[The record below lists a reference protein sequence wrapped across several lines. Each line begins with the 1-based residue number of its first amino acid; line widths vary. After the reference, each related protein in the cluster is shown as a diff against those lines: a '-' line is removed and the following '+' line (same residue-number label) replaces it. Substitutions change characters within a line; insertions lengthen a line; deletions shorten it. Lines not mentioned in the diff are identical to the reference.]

1 MLLIE
6 QQQYPIESVPKY
18 NFSLSK
24 NGSFGVPQRFVE
36 TCLGSLS
43 GLRGSRYCEGL
54 GEKSDL
60 LTECDAFDFD
70 LEALS
75 LEAIPLHAVKEEV
88 TVVAVDVSS
97 MRVGETEQ
105 GVIVAVRGAIV
116 WNTRCTYRF
125 LRLGP
130 FLFHVTEE
138 NKNRVFSALSK
149 CDEKFSIR
157 IPAPDSFHL
166 QTGIATVLE
175 RWLQHNLCMTNS
187 GSLILLDGSLTS
199 GTVDAPEEVV
209 RLLLRTARER
219 ENSILAFSKFS
230 RLRLNGRSII
240 DIISK
245 RTPPCMVK
253 IVGLAEPHGGTLA
266 RLGDVYVA
274 RLSENAVSFRLD
286 IDKQLPQ
293 QQAVNAVEKLLGN
306 DLFYQGYPETL
317 RLAHIYS
324 TFTANEVIGM
334 QHYLT
339 RERGLSIMVRPNLRR
354 ILFGPFG
361 KGSEG

>member
-6 QQQYPIESVPKY
+6 QQQYPIGSVPKY
-18 NFSLSK
+18 NFSLSR
-24 NGSFGVPQRFVE
+24 NGGFGVPQGFVE
-36 TCLGSLS
+36 TCLCSLN
-43 GLRGSRYCEGL
+43 GLYDSRKRGEVVG
-54 GEKSDL
+54 KPDL
-60 LTECDAFDFD
+60 LTKEDAFDFS

-105 GVIVAVRGAIV
+105 GIIIAVRGAIV
-116 WNTRCTYRF
+116 WNNRCSYRF

-138 NKNRVFSALSK
+138 NKSHVFSALSK
-149 CDEKFSIR
+149 CDEKFSVR

-175 RWLQHNLCMTNS
+175 RWLQLNLCMTNS

-209 RLLLRTARER
+209 GMLLRTARER
-219 ENSILAFSKFS
+219 ENSVLAFSKFS
-230 RLRLNGRSII
+230 RLRLNGRPAI
-240 DIISK
+240 DVVNKS
-245 RTPPCMVK
+245 TPPCMVK
-253 IVGLAEPHGGTLA
+253 IAGLSEPHGGALTLM
-266 RLGDVYVA
+266 GDVYVA

-324 TFTANEVIGM
+324 TFTANEVVGM

-339 RERGLSIMVRPNLRR
+339 RERGVTLLSRPNLRR

-361 KGSEG
+361 KGPEG